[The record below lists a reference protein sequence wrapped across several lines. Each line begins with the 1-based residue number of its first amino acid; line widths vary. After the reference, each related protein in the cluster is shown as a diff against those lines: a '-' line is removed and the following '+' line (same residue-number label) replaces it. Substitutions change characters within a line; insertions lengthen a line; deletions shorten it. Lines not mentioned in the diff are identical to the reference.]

1 MSPRS
6 PLFARYPLT
15 GAWPAV
21 MRADMAAAYLDYRDT
36 GELARGVSR
45 GEAPPPIGYH
55 GVGRAREPIWSKIA
69 IDSFVESS
77 GAIDSDG
84 SKKQDLASL
93 V

>member
-6 PLFARYPLT
+6 PLPARYPPT
-15 GAWPAV
+15 GAWPTV

-55 GVGRAREPIWSKIA
+55 GIGRAKEPIWSKAA
-69 IDSFVESS
+69 IDNFLEP
-77 GAIDSDG
+77 DSD
-84 SKKQDLASL
+84 SPAKQDLASL